1 MNNISLKDFLEKMK
15 ELPDDI
21 DFNFEGQGDGTVKVV
36 FTEKKITIT
45 DKKFE

>member
-21 DFNFEGQGDGTVKVV
+21 DFNFEGQGDGTFRK
-36 FTEKKITIT
+36 FTRPAG
-45 DKKFE
+45 FSRS